1 VLFHTP
7 TFLVFFLA
15 VVLCFAAAGANR
27 TGKKLVLFLA
37 SCVFYMW
44 WSPIF
49 ILLLLGPMLVDFNVA
64 RWLERTDD
72 PRRRGWLLS
81 ASIFVNLGL
90 LAFFKYATFLAQ
102 NALALLHGLGVPVEF
117 EAPHVLL
124 PIGISFFT
132 FERMSYTIDVY
143 RRTAPATH
151 SPLDFALFISFFP
164 RLIAGPIVR
173 AADFLPQLRSDLPLR
188 FDAGI
193 FFLIVRGLAKKVVV
207 ADNLSPFV
215 EQIFS
220 DPAAWSSLVIWLAAL
235 AFAVQIYC
243 DFSGYSDVALAL
255 GRVFGLELPKNFE
268 RPYFARN
275 PSDFWRRWHIS
286 LSSWLRDYLYVS
298 LGGNRRGRART
309 YWNLMVTML
318 LGGLWH
324 GASWNFVLWG
334 FLHGLALAVHRG
346 LHDLG
351 WLKKPGPA
359 GGIGHVV
366 SVLAMQYWVVLCWI
380 PFRIADSSKMLVAL
394 EKFVLFDGNLSLAST
409 GLGKL
414 SPFSTALLLG
424 GFLAIHALSAR
435 IGNLDERLAESPRS
449 VAVAASLLAGMIFV
463 AFWPLSDAP
472 FIYFQF

>member
-1 VLFHTP
+1 MLFHTP
-7 TFLVFFLA
+7 AFLVFFCA
-15 VVLCFAAAGANR
+15 VVLCFAASR
-27 TGKKLVLFLA
+27 TARARKWVLFLA

-49 ILLLLGPMLVDFNVA
+49 ILLLLGPMVVDFNVG
-64 RWLERTDD
+64 RWLETTDD
-72 PRRRGWLLS
+72 PRRRKLLLL
-81 ASIFVNLGL
+81 ASVAVNLGL
-90 LAFFKYATFLAQ
+90 LIFFKYATFLSESVLAGVS
-102 NALALLHGLGVPVEF
+102 ALGLPIRWES
-117 EAPHVLL
+117 PHVLL

-143 RRTAPATH
+143 RRAAPATH

-173 AADFLPQLRSDLPLR
+173 AADFLPQLQRELPLR

-193 FFLIVRGLAKKVVV
+193 LFLIVRGLAKKVVI

-215 EQIFS
+215 ERVFA
-220 DPAAWSSLVIWLAAL
+220 DPAAWPSAVIWLAAL

-243 DFSGYSDVALAL
+243 DFSGYSDVALGL
-255 GRVFGLELPKNFE
+255 GRVFGLELPLNFA

-298 LGGNRRGRART
+298 LGGNRHGRWRT
-309 YWNLMVTML
+309 YRNLMLTML

-346 LHDLG
+346 LGDLG
-351 WLKKPGPA
+351 WLAKRPGPGRLRHA
-359 GGIGHVV
+359 AA
-366 SVLAMQYWVVLCWI
+366 VLAMQYWVLLCWI
-380 PFRIADSSKMLVAL
+380 PFRITDSADLWIAL
-394 EKFVLFDGNLSLAST
+394 RKFVLIDGNFAVANL
-409 GLGKL
+409 GLG
-414 SPFSTALLLG
+414 SMATFSTVLLLLG
-424 GFLAIHALSAR
+424 FAALHGCSARFGDLDVRLARAPAPVALGAAFLAGLFFLAL
-435 IGNLDERLAESPRS
+435 
-449 VAVAASLLAGMIFV
+449 
-463 AFWPLSDAP
+463 WPLSDAP